1 MVLGAAIVVMPN
13 IAAAL
18 DIGGIA
24 QSLKN
29 QFGFVGDLIGSA
41 IFIAGIVV
49 GPAGLFECYKAT
61 KDRGRGEHTYVRG
74 GLQTLIGSAM
84 IGLPI
89 LLGVG
94 VASMFNGG
102 SGQTL
107 NANSTDRKSTRLN
120 SSH

>member
-1 MVLGAAIVVMPN
+1 MKLRMSKPALRRIVSGLGCMVLGAAIVVMPN

-89 LLGVG
+89 LQIGRAHV
-94 VASMFNGG
+94 
-102 SGQTL
+102 
-107 NANSTDRKSTRLN
+107 
-120 SSH
+120 